1 MSRSERRGADVAVDL
16 GTATT
21 QVFLRGSGAVGE
33 LVVDEP
39 TVVALDGRG
48 RSVAVGAD
56 ADAADDRSLV
66 RSRPIG
72 RSAVRDV
79 DSATALLRAFLQ
91 RAGVARRSRPR
102 VVLSVPCSASPVE
115 QRAWQAVGREAGG
128 GEVVLVDAPRA
139 AALGAGV
146 ALRPLG
152 TMVVDVGAGTTE
164 AAVLGLGR
172 VVAFRAIRL
181 GLGDLD
187 AAVQDR
193 LRRHHGLAVGEAT
206 ASAVRC
212 TLGAAARAPSDAA
225 AEVRGRAVAT
235 GSPATAVL
243 EATEV
248 HEALADGLEAVE
260 ATALACL
267 AAVPAELARDLT
279 HAGLYL
285 VGGGGLLPGLAE
297 RLAAATDLPVH
308 VPAEPWTSAAR
319 GGLRAAAV
327 SR

>member
-206 ASAVRC
+206 ASAVR
-212 TLGAAARAPSDAA
+212 
-225 AEVRGRAVAT
+225 
-235 GSPATAVL
+235 
-243 EATEV
+243 
-248 HEALADGLEAVE
+248 
-260 ATALACL
+260 
-267 AAVPAELARDLT
+267 
-279 HAGLYL
+279 
-285 VGGGGLLPGLAE
+285 
-297 RLAAATDLPVH
+297 
-308 VPAEPWTSAAR
+308 
-319 GGLRAAAV
+319 
-327 SR
+327 